1 MIASI
6 ICIIVAKYV
15 FRCCSLLYLKR
26 RSVMRKKKLG
36 IAILSLSV
44 LTFVGITAWTNVKYL
59 DTK

>member
-1 MIASI
+1 
-6 ICIIVAKYV
+6 
-15 FRCCSLLYLKR
+15 
-26 RSVMRKKKLG
+26 MRKKKLG